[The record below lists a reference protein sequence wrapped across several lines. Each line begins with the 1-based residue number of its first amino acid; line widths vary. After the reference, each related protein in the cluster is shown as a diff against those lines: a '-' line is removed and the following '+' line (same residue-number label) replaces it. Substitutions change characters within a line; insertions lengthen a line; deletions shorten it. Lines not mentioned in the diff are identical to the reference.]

1 MTYTVIVA
9 EDEELLL
16 TNLVQKI
23 QKADP
28 DFLVAGT
35 AQTGDQALAL
45 EALELIK
52 SREPDILITD
62 IRMPVMDGI
71 TLLTKVREQ
80 FPFTKFIITSGFSDF
95 EYAKKAITLKVSD
108 YLLKPVDS
116 EELKE
121 ALSKIKQEF
130 QIAGNDYEEVF
141 NARTAAMTPTQI
153 ATLLKDFIVK
163 NYSEDINLN
172 LIADN
177 MNYSPSYLTKIFCQV
192 YGCTPSKYLITL
204 RMSHAQRLLV
214 HEPGLSVKQIGEMCG
229 YHDQGYFSRI
239 FKRITGV
246 TPGDW
251 RKGISAEEY
260 K

>member
-45 EALELIK
+45 VEKL
-52 SREPDILITD
+52 SPDLVITD

-108 YLLKPVDS
+108 YLKPVDS

-141 NARTAAMTPTQI
+141 NARTAAMTPAQI
-153 ATLLKDFIVK
+153 ATLLKRFHCK
-163 NYSEDINLN
+163 KL
-172 LIADN
+172 
-177 MNYSPSYLTKIFCQV
+177 
-192 YGCTPSKYLITL
+192 
-204 RMSHAQRLLV
+204 QRG
-214 HEPGLSVKQIGEMCG
+214 H
-229 YHDQGYFSRI
+229 
-239 FKRITGV
+239 
-246 TPGDW
+246 
-251 RKGISAEEY
+251 
-260 K
+260 

>member
-28 DFLVAGT
+28 DFQVAGT

-45 EALELIK
+45 VEKL
-52 SREPDILITD
+52 SPDLVITD

-108 YLLKPVDS
+108 YLLKPLIQRS
-116 EELKE
+116 LKK
-121 ALSKIKQEF
+121 LSPRSNRNFRLPEMI
-130 QIAGNDYEEVF
+130 
-141 NARTAAMTPTQI
+141 
-153 ATLLKDFIVK
+153 
-163 NYSEDINLN
+163 
-172 LIADN
+172 
-177 MNYSPSYLTKIFCQV
+177 TKRC
-192 YGCTPSKYLITL
+192 L
-204 RMSHAQRLLV
+204 M
-214 HEPGLSVKQIGEMCG
+214 PGLL
-229 YHDQGYFSRI
+229 
-239 FKRITGV
+239 
-246 TPGDW
+246 P
-251 RKGISAEEY
+251 
-260 K
+260 